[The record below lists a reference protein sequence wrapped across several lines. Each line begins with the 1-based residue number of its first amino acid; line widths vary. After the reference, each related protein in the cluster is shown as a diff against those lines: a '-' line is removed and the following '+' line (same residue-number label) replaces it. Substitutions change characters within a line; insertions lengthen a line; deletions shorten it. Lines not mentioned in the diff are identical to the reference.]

1 LQAAKGIEARTAIG
15 AKGKTAMHNIEHKPA
30 QEVQGSTSNQ
40 KGTTMTERH
49 KLPRAWR
56 YTIIG
61 GSVLLV
67 FAVIIAGLLTLANQK
82 AKQSPRIVPTPTI
95 GASTIPTTVAREA
108 TLPTPDTTPIPAP
121 VLTGYNVNVTVA
133 NGVAYLST
141 YNNSVYALRISNG
154 SLLWNH
160 KIDGSADQP
169 PLVANGIAYVVSF
182 IGQNGPAHIYA
193 LSTSDGSLLW
203 QYDNTNYSY
212 LSLSPTNSNVVY
224 IASQDGISALQSS
237 NGALL
242 WRYSTQG
249 NTASELPLEV
259 NGVVYYNSSLASG
272 SNTLYALRAS
282 NGTRIW
288 QYATGDYTPTLTV
301 ANGVVYINSNSG
313 TFAALRASDGHQLWK
328 RTLETNMIQSS
339 QLVNGILYV
348 TTTKI
353 LLPSAARN
361 TSPLQG
367 ATALGALLWN
377 TIQNVHAAQTLPYK
391 QGLSAVYAIRASDGT
406 VLWHYTL
413 NNGKNSWA
421 SWLSVENGIVYA
433 SAANAEGTTGAGDMY
448 ALQSSNGSVLWHDTL
463 QASPSGASLA
473 NGVIYLSASD
483 NSGYGAVYAVRA
495 RDGSPIWSYPISGAL
510 FAAPVLEG
518 NTIYAGATNGIA
530 YALRADNGRIVW
542 HYLIQVGG

>member
-1 LQAAKGIEARTAIG
+1 
-15 AKGKTAMHNIEHKPA
+15 MHNIEHKPA
-30 QEVQGSTSNQ
+30 QEEPVSSPEQ
-40 KGTTMTERH
+40 KGATMTERQ

-61 GSVLLV
+61 GSVLLL

-82 AKQSPRIVPTPTI
+82 ANPSPRIIPTPTI
-95 GASTIPTTVAREA
+95 GASTIPTTVASEA
-108 TLPTPDTTPIPAP
+108 TLPTPATTPIPAP

-141 YNNSVYALRISNG
+141 YNNSVYALRMSNG

-169 PLVANGIAYVVSF
+169 PLVDNGIAYVVSF

-193 LSTSDGSLLW
+193 LSISHGSLLW

-224 IASQDGISALQSS
+224 IASQDGLSALQSS

-242 WRYSTQG
+242 WHYDLKG
-249 NTASELPLEV
+249 NVSFELPLEV
-259 NGVVYYNSSLASG
+259 NGVVYYSSSLNDG

-282 NGTRIW
+282 NGTLIW
-288 QYATGDYTPTLTV
+288 QYTTGDYTPTPTV
-301 ANGVVYINSNSG
+301 ANGVVYINSNGG

-328 RTLETNMIQSS
+328 RTLDTNMIQSS
-339 QLVNGILYV
+339 QLVNGVLYV
-348 TTTKI
+348 ITTKI

-361 TSPLQG
+361 ASPLQG

-377 TIQNVHAAQTLPYK
+377 TFQNVHAAQTLPYK

-406 VLWHYTL
+406 VLWHYNL

-433 SAANAEGTTGAGDMY
+433 SAANAEGATGAGDMY

-463 QASPSGASLA
+463 QASPAGALLA
-473 NGVIYLSASD
+473 NGVIYLSTSD
-483 NSGYGAVYAVRA
+483 NSDNGAVYAVRA
-495 RDGSPIWSYPISGAL
+495 YDGSLIWSYPISGAML
-510 FAAPVLEG
+510 AAPVLEG
-518 NTIYAGATNGIA
+518 NIIYVGATNGMA
-530 YALRADNGRIVW
+530 YALRANNGRIVW

>member
-1 LQAAKGIEARTAIG
+1 
-15 AKGKTAMHNIEHKPA
+15 MHNIEHKPLKEEPA
-30 QEVQGSTSNQ
+30 STPGQN
-40 KGTTMTERH
+40 GTTTVRQ
-49 KLPRAWR
+49 KLPRTWR
-56 YTIIG
+56 YALIG
-61 GSVLLV
+61 GTALLV
-67 FAVIIAGLLTLANQK
+67 FAVIIVGLLSFTNQK
-82 AKQSPRIVPTPTI
+82 AKQSSHTVPASTT

-108 TLPTPDTTPIPAP
+108 TLPTPATTPIPAP

-141 YNNSVYALRISNG
+141 YNNSVYALRMSNG

-160 KIDGSADQP
+160 KIDGPADQP
-169 PLVANGIAYVVSF
+169 PVVANGIVYVVSF
-182 IGQNGPAHIYA
+182 VGQNGPAHVYA
-193 LSTSDGSLLW
+193 LRTSDGSLLW

-224 IASQDGISALQSS
+224 IASQDGLTALQSS

-242 WRYSTQG
+242 WHYDMKG
-249 NTASELPLEV
+249 NASSEFPLEV
-259 NGVVYYNSSLASG
+259 NGVVYYSSSLDSG
-272 SNTLYALRAS
+272 SNTLDALRAS

-288 QYATGDYTPTLTV
+288 QYATGDYTPTPTV
-301 ANGVVYINSNSG
+301 ANGVVYINSNGG

-328 RTLETNMIQSS
+328 RMLDTNIIQSS
-339 QLVNGILYV
+339 QLVNGVLYV

-361 TSPLQG
+361 ASPLQG
-367 ATALGALLWN
+367 ATMLGTLLWN
-377 TIQNVHAAQTLPYK
+377 TFQNVHAVQTLPDK
-391 QGLSAVYAIRASDGT
+391 QGLSSVYAIRASDGT

-433 SAANAEGTTGAGDMY
+433 SAANAEGTTGTGDMY

-463 QASPSGASLA
+463 QASPSGALLA
-473 NGVIYLSASD
+473 NGVIYLSTSD
-483 NSGYGAVYAVRA
+483 NSGYGAVYAVRVH
-495 RDGSPIWSYPISGAL
+495 DGSLLWSYPIAGAM

-518 NTIYAGATNGIA
+518 NTIYVGATNGMA
-530 YALRADNGRIVW
+530 YALRADNSRIVW
-542 HYLIQVGG
+542 HYLTQVGG